1 MTYMATYMAVSMA
14 VVGLAGLN
22 VRVVVSLGREGV
34 VVRGPHPGHP
44 L

>member
-1 MTYMATYMAVSMA
+1 MAVSVA

-34 VVRGPHPGHP
+34 VVRGVRDPHPGHP